1 MGETAKKFGLETYGK
16 IMNGA
21 LEAASV
27 QVLIEMPE
35 GTLETK
41 VTDNLDMGSVVQF
54 YAMLNAI
61 KPVFEKLRSEVALQL
76 CDEEWEKVIDGML
89 AMVKDEI
96 MEVKG

>member
-1 MGETAKKFGLETYGK
+1 MEGKKALSLETYGK
-16 IMNGA
+16 IMDGA
-21 LEAASV
+21 LEAVSV
-27 QVLIEMPE
+27 QVLIELPE
-35 GTLETK
+35 GTLEAR

-96 MEVKG
+96 MEVKV